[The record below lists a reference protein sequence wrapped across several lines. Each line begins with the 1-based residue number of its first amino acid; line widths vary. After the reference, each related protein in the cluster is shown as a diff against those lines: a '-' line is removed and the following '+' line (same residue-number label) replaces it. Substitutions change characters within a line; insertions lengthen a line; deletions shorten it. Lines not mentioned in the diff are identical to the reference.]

1 MIFDFRYADLD
12 IASGS
17 EWFKR
22 RPWTVKE
29 LGEKIL
35 ASQMIMQK
43 YGWPANFIENHDQ
56 PRAASKYLKEA
67 QDNKDAVKMMG
78 AMYFFLEVCPSSIRD
93 RNWGW

>member
-1 MIFDFRYADLD
+1 MTVAEAAGVPYEKMEEFIGENGYFDMIFDFRYADLD

-43 YGWPANFIENHDQ
+43 YGWPANFIEK
-56 PRAASKYLKEA
+56 P
-67 QDNKDAVKMMG
+67 
-78 AMYFFLEVCPSSIRD
+78 
-93 RNWGW
+93 